1 MMNCAGVL
9 DCLLVLSLYRTEPR
23 VSQHPKVLQRPYF
36 AGMDAYREKHSIAKK
51 FSHLNFNYLLR
62 VCVCVRLRDEHI
74 LFSLDGP
81 DENVLKFKSPMCFAM
96 SDVDLIYTALD
107 KILSDLEA

>member
-1 MMNCAGVL
+1 MC
-9 DCLLVLSLYRTEPR
+9 
-23 VSQHPKVLQRPYF
+23 
-36 AGMDAYREKHSIAKK
+36 
-51 FSHLNFNYLLR
+51 